1 MDGLREAPRP
11 EHGQRGAERTAASP
25 SAASSPAASSPAAEA
40 PSGPDGAAGAKPSQ
54 ACLSPMDTIHNSIDL
69 QEPETTDAVCAAPP
83 AGALVRHLLIVNKRG
98 LHARASAKFV
108 QTVERFDA
116 DVKVCRNGEEVHGCS
131 IMGLMMLAAATGTTV
146 RVSATG
152 PQAEAVL
159 DALAALVADRFGE
172 EE

>member
-1 MDGLREAPRP
+1 MDSLREAPRP
-11 EHGQRGAERTAASP
+11 ERDQRGAERTAAS
-25 SAASSPAASSPAAEA
+25 SPVAEA
-40 PSGPDGAAGAKPSQ
+40 PSGPDGAAGAQPSQ
-54 ACLSPMDTIHNSIDL
+54 ACLSPMDTIQNSIDL

-83 AGALVRHLLIVNKRG
+83 AGALVRQLLIVNKRG

-116 DVKVCRNGEEVHGCS
+116 DVRVCRNGEEVHGCS

-159 DALAALVADRFGE
+159 DALATLVADRFGE